1 MYSTV
6 SVLSLYSVFRGNNG
20 LPLNDKYLS
29 VVSPLNA
36 PSLTSLIRY
45 TNELNYEPKCI

>member
-36 PSLTSLIRY
+36 PSLTSLIPFPSRS
-45 TNELNYEPKCI
+45 NFHLGM